1 MNSSLGNFSLE
12 KSLWNF
18 SFEFKFMEFRLG
30 ILDWNSSLGILIWN
44 SRIPKLAQSFGVCAS
59 AVKIRL
65 QDFIAIF
72 ALRAAALAMERRS
85 GSVRRN
91 FTIAF
96 GALANK
102 SK

>member
-1 MNSSLGNFSLE
+1 MG
-12 KSLWNF
+12 
-18 SFEFKFMEFRLG
+18 
-30 ILDWNSSLGILIWN
+30 N
-44 SRIPKLAQSFGVCAS
+44 SRIPNSRSRLGFAV